1 MSKSEVEP
9 REFWLREEYKNEKY
23 EFFSCEIA
31 TRKPN
36 LEAHNESD
44 FKDSLHVIEYSAY
57 QVLQKENEELKD
69 KLKKADQDHYN
80 IAWELEHKEYM
91 LKVLTEAL
99 HNPGKKNKVE

>member
-1 MSKSEVEP
+1 MSKSEVKT
-9 REFWLREEYKNEKY
+9 WSVSQLK
-23 EFFSCEIA
+23 
-31 TRKPN
+31 
-36 LEAHNESD
+36 SD
-44 FKDSLHVIEYSAY
+44 FCPKGYLLSGPGSLQTGQHVVLKSDY
-57 QVLQKENEELKD
+57 QALKKENEELKD

>member
-1 MSKSEVEP
+1 MSKSEVKA

-57 QVLQKENEELKD
+57 QAPQKENEA
-69 KLKKADQDHYN
+69 LKK
-80 IAWELEHKEYM
+80 ELAEIKAIYEG
-91 LKVLTEAL
+91 LCK
-99 HNPGKKNKVE
+99 

>member
-1 MSKSEVEP
+1 MSKSEVKV

-57 QVLQKENEELKD
+57 QALQKENEA
-69 KLKKADQDHYN
+69 LKK
-80 IAWELEHKEYM
+80 ELAEIKAIYEG
-91 LKVLTEAL
+91 LCK
-99 HNPGKKNKVE
+99 